1 AKSPWGS
8 VAEASLKVWKWFSDR
23 AVHLHWTRGGNS
35 LVKPIPSLSGRK
47 TFIKKL
53 KKPYR
58 MAMRKKRA
66 NFSSRRKFFGRNPRR
81 AALTL
86 RIKYVT
92 ARLCYLLHRPGAH
105 TTSTQIAIRL
115 ACV

>member
-1 AKSPWGS
+1 ISRGGVAQSLEVVLGQSRSP
-8 VAEASLKVWKWFSDR
+8 ALDA
-23 AVHLHWTRGGNS
+23 GGNS
-35 LVKPIPSLSGRK
+35 LVKPIPSLGGRK

-53 KKPYR
+53 RKPYR

-66 NFSSRRKFFGRNPRR
+66 NSSIRRKFFGRNPRR

-86 RIKYVT
+86 RIKYVK